1 MALGEPLEM
10 AIDRLHPMHLEEGWA
25 SQALLLSDE
34 AGWNQTADDWKFFF
48 RYGKVLGVADGD
60 HLVATA
66 AALPYG
72 NDFGWVSMVLVT
84 SAWRRRGLAT
94 HLVRECTALLRSAGR
109 AALLDAAPSA
119 SAIYEGL
126 GYVSL
131 TTMGRWEGHG
141 YGEPAQTMTFD
152 FQFDRDAFGAD
163 RRLLLQNL
171 MARPGS
177 TSFRAPTGFAILR
190 QGRKTSQI
198 GPVVAGP
205 GEGIPLL
212 ERAVAAASGP
222 VVIDV
227 LEAGNALLPRLRAL
241 GFRQLRT
248 FQRMA
253 LGIPQL
259 CGNPSR
265 LLAAAGPEFG

>member
-1 MALGEPLEM
+1 M
-10 AIDRLHPMHLEEGWA
+10 AIDSLHPMHLDERWV

-34 AGWNQTADDWKFFF
+34 AGWNQTADDWKLFF
-48 RYGKVLGVADGD
+48 RYGEVLGFADGD

-72 NDFGWVSMVLVT
+72 NDLGWVSMVLVT
-84 SAWRRRGLAT
+84 STWRRRGLAT
-94 HLVRECTALLRSAGR
+94 QLVRECTALLRFAGR
-109 AALLDAAPSA
+109 AALLDAAPAA

-131 TTMGRWEGHG
+131 TTMERWEGQG
-141 YGEPAQTMTFD
+141 YGELVQTETFD

-163 RRLLLQNL
+163 RRFLLQNL
-171 MARPGS
+171 LARPGS

-190 QGRKTSQI
+190 QGRKQAQI
-198 GPVVAGP
+198 GPIVAGP
-205 GEGIPLL
+205 SEGVPLL
-212 ERAVAAASGP
+212 ERAIAAAAGR

-227 LEAGNALLPRLRAL
+227 LDAGNALLPRLRVL
-241 GFRQLRT
+241 GFQQLRP
-248 FQRMA
+248 FKRMA
-253 LGIPQL
+253 VGIPQL
-259 CGNPSR
+259 RGNPSR